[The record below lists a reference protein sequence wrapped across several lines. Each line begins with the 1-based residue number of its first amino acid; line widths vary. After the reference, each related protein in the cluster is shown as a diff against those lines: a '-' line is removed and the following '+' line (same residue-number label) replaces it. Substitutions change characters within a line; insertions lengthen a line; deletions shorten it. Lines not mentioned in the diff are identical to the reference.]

1 MKYGFYSTVFSTM
14 CQGPVLSIQGYN
26 IIWRKHIP
34 SPAELTFLVTI
45 RNKLCNK
52 LDFDYF
58 LSQNKSQKNNLKE
71 GDQWRPHL
79 KGV

>member
-1 MKYGFYSTVFSTM
+1 MVRGKKKIKCGFYSTVFSTM
-14 CQGPVLSIQGYN
+14 CQGPILSIQGYN
-26 IIWRKHIP
+26 IVRRKHIP

-71 GDQWRPHL
+71 GDQ
-79 KGV
+79 